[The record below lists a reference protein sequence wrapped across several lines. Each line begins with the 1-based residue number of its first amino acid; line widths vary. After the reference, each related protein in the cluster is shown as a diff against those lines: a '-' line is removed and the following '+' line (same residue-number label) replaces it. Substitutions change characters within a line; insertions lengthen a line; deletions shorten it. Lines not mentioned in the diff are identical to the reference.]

1 MLIALAQRPRGM
13 TSTALGVRAGLS
25 SSSGTFGTYLGRG
38 RSEGWIAGTR
48 DLLTITEAGLK
59 ALGSYDP
66 LPEGPAL
73 LDYWLNQLGGGASR
87 MLRAL
92 AESDGPMTRTQ
103 LGERAGLEAK
113 SGTFGTYLGKLRTL
127 ELVTGRGDD
136 LRLSEELRS

>member
-1 MLIALAQRPRGM
+1 
-13 TSTALGVRAGLS
+13 
-25 SSSGTFGTYLGRG
+25 
-38 RSEGWIAGTR
+38 
-48 DLLTITEAGLK
+48 
-59 ALGSYDP
+59 
-66 LPEGPAL
+66 
-73 LDYWLNQLGGGASR
+73 

-92 AESDGPMTRTQ
+92 AEIDGPMTRTQ